1 MNSNEQIEKI
11 NTFKVLVEDNDE
23 DTALIFLN
31 MANWD
36 EMVI

>member
-1 MNSNEQIEKI
+1 MNSDAQIEKI
-11 NTFKVLVEDNDE
+11 NTFKALVEEDDE